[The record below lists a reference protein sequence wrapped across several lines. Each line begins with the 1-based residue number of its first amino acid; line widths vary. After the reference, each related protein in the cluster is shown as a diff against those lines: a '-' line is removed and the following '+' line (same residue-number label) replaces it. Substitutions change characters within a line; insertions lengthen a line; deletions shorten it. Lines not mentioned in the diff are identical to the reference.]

1 MSTLAWESKGRWTIA
16 TVGALVSVA
25 ALLTLVR
32 LPAPPL
38 VPGAPAAPTRAV
50 ELARPDTGRG
60 SLIEETLMRDLT
72 PLFLPTERNA
82 QLPLAP
88 LREPGETVLDFQPL
102 RNLQFNEAD
111 PGIARNLPAVATLN
125 GQAPGLAQPIDALPR
140 EDGVPALGFGRKE
153 AVVIP
158 MTPRGPF
165 VEVVA
170 LATGRTVLADAL
182 PLDARPATDQPW
194 IPLEFT
200 AAVDPAGLIAPL
212 LLTTGSR
219 VDIVDAHFK
228 NYLVR
233 SYRIAER
240 LAPGFYRITIGP

>member
-1 MSTLAWESKGRWTIA
+1 MSTLALETRGRWTIA
-16 TVGALVSVA
+16 AVGGVVGVA
-25 ALLTLVR
+25 ALFLLVR
-32 LPAPPL
+32 LPSPP
-38 VPGAPAAPTRAV
+38 VASPAPARAAV
-50 ELARPDTGRG
+50 ELARPDTGHG
-60 SLIEETLMRDLT
+60 ALIEETLMRDLT

-102 RNLQFNEAD
+102 RNLHFSEAD

-125 GQAPGLAQPIDALPR
+125 GKALGRAQPIDALPR
-140 EDGVPALGFGRKE
+140 EDSVPALGFGRNE
-153 AVVIP
+153 AVVVP
-158 MTPRGPF
+158 LKPRGAF

-170 LATGRTVLADAL
+170 LATGRTVLAEAL
-182 PLDARPATDQPW
+182 PLEARPATDRPW

-200 AAVDPAGLIAPL
+200 AAVDPAGLVAPL

-219 VDIVDAHFK
+219 VDVVDAHFK

-233 SYRIAER
+233 GYRIAER
-240 LAPGFYRITIGP
+240 LPPGFYRITVGP